1 MVIAHNGNIIAKPRV
16 RANTHNNTR
25 SYKGVNFVWLG
36 NIKLTTLSLQ
46 NLRDTKR
53 SHNTILLKVVTQKTY
68 KGSGHQYGSGQTHT
82 TLTHTHTH
90 VYIAHM
96 L

>member
-46 NLRDTKR
+46 NL
-53 SHNTILLKVVTQKTY
+53 
-68 KGSGHQYGSGQTHT
+68 
-82 TLTHTHTH
+82 
-90 VYIAHM
+90 
-96 L
+96 